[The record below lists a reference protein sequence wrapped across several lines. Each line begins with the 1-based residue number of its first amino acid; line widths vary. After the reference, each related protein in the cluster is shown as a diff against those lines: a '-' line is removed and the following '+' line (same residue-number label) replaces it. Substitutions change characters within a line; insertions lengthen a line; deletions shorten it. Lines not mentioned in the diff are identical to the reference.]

1 MEKLKLHKLDVY
13 QLHNAEFGQFISRFF
28 EDFKGASL
36 VANKDEDFNTMFEQ
50 LKAQIPTYNKAL
62 EQIRESEDTN
72 KIATLDR
79 VRDADLQAL
88 RDSIKPYRNA
98 KTDQKKQAYNAL
110 KIILDEYK
118 DVARDSYEQETIRLN
133 TLIATLKND
142 ANQPHFSLLKIID
155 FLTELEQSNT
165 EFNKVFAKRSAQNL
179 QKETYDVKALRKQM
193 TELYRKL
200 SNYIVTLAGIKQDE
214 FYKKVLDTL
223 NNSRK
228 YYADTLA
235 VREGKKKKE
244 DNTIKK

>member
-1 MEKLKLHKLDVY
+1 MKNQKLTPLHLPT
-13 QLHNAEFGQFISRFF
+13 LHNAEFGQFISRFF

-36 VANKDEDFNTMFEQ
+36 VATKDEDFNTMFEQ

-62 EQIRESEDTN
+62 EQIRESEETN

-118 DVARDSYEQETIRLN
+118 DVARDSYEQETMKLN

-142 ANQPHFSLLKIID
+142 ANQPHLSLLKITD

-165 EFNKVFAKRSAQNL
+165 EFNEVFAKRSAQNL

-214 FYKKVLDTL
+214 FYKKVLDTF

-235 VREGKKKKE
+235 IRGGKKKKQ
-244 DNTIKK
+244 DKSQ